1 MRISTGTTRAHH
13 VRRTA
18 LAAAVLAAALSTTA
32 CGITEVSKD
41 PSVTST
47 TSASTAPTA
56 SAAPSTTGPA
66 AGGTAP
72 SAPSASGTTG
82 TPTSAPSA
90 AAYATVTTAAA
101 RKPAGQGAAVATC
114 TGAHTRVVVN
124 RPARP
129 INHLLLTATNKG
141 SASCDLHGAPYLRF
155 DQDQAAT
162 AVDDSTRL
170 QSVIRLA
177 PGRSAYAS
185 VVLVGERTGDEVNGR
200 TASRLGVH
208 FAAADGAGSVGP
220 SVRLKLP
227 SGTYLTDDARVMHWT
242 ESLEDALAY

>member
-1 MRISTGTTRAHH
+1 MRIFTGTTRAHH

-18 LAAAVLAAALSTTA
+18 LAAAVLAAALSATA
-32 CGITEVSKD
+32 CGITEVSKA
-41 PSVTST
+41 PSATST
-47 TSASTAPTA
+47 TSATTAPTA
-56 SAAPSTTGPA
+56 SAAPSATGPA
-66 AGGTAP
+66 AGSTGS
-72 SAPSASGTTG
+72 SAPSADAHANVT
-82 TPTSAPSA
+82 
-90 AAYATVTTAAA
+90 ATAA
-101 RKPAGQGAAVATC
+101 RKPGGQGAAVATC
-114 TGAHTRVVVN
+114 TGANTRVVVN

-129 INHLLLTATNKG
+129 VNHLLLTATNKG
-141 SASCDLHGAPYLRF
+141 SASCDLYGAPYLRF

-162 AVDDSTRL
+162 AIDDSTRR

-185 VVLVGERTGDEVNGR
+185 VVLMGERTGDEVNGR
-200 TASRLGVH
+200 TPSRLGVH

-242 ESLEDALAY
+242 ESFDDALAH